1 MLTKIL
7 LPQRFQIIGWIMFF
21 PLAILLVL
29 NSFYN
34 FEFEWLTWEGLR
46 VGDIFL
52 SKNENFTNE
61 VSIIGT
67 FLSLFFI
74 AFSKEKQE
82 DEYIQ
87 KLRLDSLLIAFYVYG
102 LLTVI
107 GTLVFYSA
115 GYLEFMGFN
124 MFSIQL
130 AFIIRF
136 RWVMYRQ
143 QNTLSLI

>member
-7 LPQRFQIIGWIMFF
+7 LPHKFQMIGWILFF

-29 NSFYN
+29 NGFYDYEIN
-34 FEFEWLTWEGLR
+34 WLTWNNFR
-46 VGDIFL
+46 SGDIL
-52 SKNENFTNE
+52 NSSNENFTNE
-61 VSIIGT
+61 ISIVGT

-87 KLRLDSLLIAFYVYG
+87 KIRLDSLLIAFYVYG
-102 LLTVI
+102 LLTVF
-107 GTLVFYSA
+107 GTLVFYSV

-130 AFIIRF
+130 VFIIRF

-143 QNTLSLI
+143 QETLTLI

>member
-7 LPQRFQIIGWIMFF
+7 LPHRFQMIGWIMFF
-21 PLAILLVL
+21 PLALLLVL

-34 FEFEWLTWEGLR
+34 YEFDWLTWEGFR
-46 VGDIFL
+46 VGGLID
-52 SKNENFTNE
+52 SENENFTNE
-61 VSIIGT
+61 FSIIGT

-87 KLRLDSLLIAFYVYG
+87 KLRLDSLLVAFYVYS
-102 LLTVI
+102 LLVVI
-107 GTLVFYSA
+107 GTLVFYST
-115 GYLEFMGFN
+115 GYLQFMGFN
-124 MFSIQL
+124 LFSIQL

-136 RWVMYRQ
+136 KWVMHRQ
-143 QNTLSLI
+143 QNSLSLI

>member
-7 LPQRFQIIGWIMFF
+7 LPHKFQMIGWILFF

-29 NSFYN
+29 NGFYDYEIN
-34 FEFEWLTWEGLR
+34 WLTWDNFR
-46 VGDIFL
+46 SGDIL
-52 SKNENFTNE
+52 NTSNENFTNE
-61 VSIIGT
+61 ISIVGT

-87 KLRLDSLLIAFYVYG
+87 KIRLDSLLIAFYVYG
-102 LLTVI
+102 LLTVF
-107 GTLVFYSA
+107 GTLVFYSV

-124 MFSIQL
+124 MFSIQKV
-130 AFIIRF
+130 ASISQCKIREKI
-136 RWVMYRQ
+136 
-143 QNTLSLI
+143 LE

>member
-1 MLTKIL
+1 MLTKML
-7 LPQRFQIIGWIMFF
+7 LPRRFQLIGWIMFF

-29 NSFYN
+29 NGFYDY
-34 FEFEWLTWEGLR
+34 EIDWLTWDNFR
-46 VGDIFL
+46 SGDIFNT
-52 SKNENFTNE
+52 SNENFTNGI
-61 VSIIGT
+61 SIVGT

-102 LLTVI
+102 LLTVL
-107 GTLVFYSA
+107 GTLVFYSV

-130 AFIIRF
+130 VFILRF

>member
-1 MLTKIL
+1 M
-7 LPQRFQIIGWIMFF
+7 IGWILFF

-29 NSFYN
+29 NGFYDYEIN
-34 FEFEWLTWEGLR
+34 WLTWNNFR
-46 VGDIFL
+46 SGDIL
-52 SKNENFTNE
+52 NSSNENFTNE
-61 VSIIGT
+61 ISIVGT

-87 KLRLDSLLIAFYVYG
+87 KIRLDSLLIAFYVYG
-102 LLTVI
+102 MLTVF
-107 GTLVFYSA
+107 GTLVFYSV

-130 AFIIRF
+130 VFIIRF

-143 QNTLSLI
+143 QETLTLI

>member
-1 MLTKIL
+1 M
-7 LPQRFQIIGWIMFF
+7 IGWILFF

-29 NSFYN
+29 NGFYDYEIN
-34 FEFEWLTWEGLR
+34 WLTWDNFR
-46 VGDIFL
+46 SGDIL
-52 SKNENFTNE
+52 NTSNENFTNE
-61 VSIIGT
+61 ISIVGT

-87 KLRLDSLLIAFYVYG
+87 KIRLDSLLIAFYVYG
-102 LLTVI
+102 LLTVF
-107 GTLVFYSA
+107 GTLVFYSV

-130 AFIIRF
+130 VFIIRF

-143 QNTLSLI
+143 QETLTLI

>member
-7 LPQRFQIIGWIMFF
+7 LPHRFQFIGWMLFF
-21 PLAILLVL
+21 PLAILLIL
-29 NSFYN
+29 NSFYDY
-34 FEFEWLTWEGLR
+34 EIGWLTWEGFR
-46 VGDIFL
+46 MGDIFAP
-52 SKNENFTNE
+52 SNENFTNE
-61 VSIIGT
+61 VAIVGT

-102 LLTVI
+102 LLTVL
-107 GTLVFYSA
+107 GTLVFYST

-130 AFIIRF
+130 VFIVRF

-143 QNTLSLI
+143 QETLTLI

>member
-1 MLTKIL
+1 MLTKML
-7 LPQRFQIIGWIMFF
+7 LPHRFQLIGWIMFF

-29 NSFYN
+29 NGFYDYEIN
-34 FEFEWLTWEGLR
+34 WLTWDNFR
-46 VGDIFL
+46 SGDIFNT
-52 SKNENFTNE
+52 SNENFTNE
-61 VSIIGT
+61 ISIVGT

-87 KLRLDSLLIAFYVYG
+87 KIRLDSLLIAFYVYG
-102 LLTVI
+102 LLTVF
-107 GTLVFYSA
+107 GTLVFYSV

-130 AFIIRF
+130 VFIIRF

>member
-7 LPQRFQIIGWIMFF
+7 LPHRFQMIGWIMIF

-29 NSFYN
+29 NGFY
-34 FEFEWLTWEGLR
+34 EYEIEWLTWENFRSGE
-46 VGDIFL
+46 FFNPA
-52 SKNENFTNE
+52 NENLTNE
-61 VSIIGT
+61 IAIVGA

-102 LLTVI
+102 FLTVL
-107 GTLVFYSA
+107 GTLVFYSF

-130 AFIIRF
+130 VFIIRF
-136 RWVMYRQ
+136 RWVMFRQ
-143 QNTLSLI
+143 QRTLTLI